1 MPSFNLTIEL
11 YKANRIVFGSL
22 FGMRANVLSCYRAN
36 EGLPLTPSEG
46 KNSPAAAW
54 HLFGTGDDWR
64 VEHFMWLVHV
74 CVERSRIFAKILEG

>member
-11 YKANRIVFGSL
+11 YKANRIVFWKPFRYACL
-22 FGMRANVLSCYRAN
+22 RAN
-36 EGLPLTPSEG
+36 EGLPRPAATPSEG
-46 KNSPAAAW
+46 KNSPAAAR
-54 HLFGTGDDWR
+54 HLFGVEDDWR

>member
-1 MPSFNLTIEL
+1 MRVESCLVVQFSF
-11 YKANRIVFGSL
+11 V
-22 FGMRANVLSCYRAN
+22 MRVNVLSCYRAN

-46 KNSPAAAW
+46 KNSPAAAR
-54 HLFGTGDDWR
+54 HLFGVEDDWR

>member
-11 YKANRIVFGSL
+11 YKANRIVFWKPFRYACL
-22 FGMRANVLSCYRAN
+22 RANDDLT
-36 EGLPLTPSEG
+36 LTPSEG
-46 KNSPAAAW
+46 KNSPAAAR
-54 HLFGTGDDWR
+54 HLFGVGDDWR

>member
-1 MPSFNLTIEL
+1 VLRVGSCLVVQLFSF
-11 YKANRIVFGSL
+11 V
-22 FGMRANVLSCYRAN
+22 MRVNVLSCYRAN

-46 KNSPAAAW
+46 KNSPAAAR
-54 HLFGTGDDWR
+54 HLFGVEDDWR